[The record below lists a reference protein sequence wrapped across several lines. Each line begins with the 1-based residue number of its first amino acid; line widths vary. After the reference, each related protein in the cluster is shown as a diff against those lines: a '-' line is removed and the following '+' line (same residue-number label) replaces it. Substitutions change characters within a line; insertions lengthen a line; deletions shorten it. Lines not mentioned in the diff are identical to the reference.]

1 MKREPTLIVA
11 VIGAL
16 LTWLV
21 SFNLDFLNAGQASA
35 AVALISAAVIAATT
49 RPVAPALFTGVIA
62 AGAALVA
69 EYGLHFTDAQ
79 VGGLSALVLAV
90 FAAFGVRPQVTPVK
104 DPRFDAVV

>member
-21 SFNLDFLNAGQASA
+21 SFNFDFLNAGQAA
-35 AVALISAAVIAATT
+35 AITTLITAAVIAATT
-49 RPVAPALFTGVIA
+49 RPIAPALFTGAIS

-90 FAAFGVRPQVTPVK
+90 FAAFGVRPQVTPNAS
-104 DPRFDAVV
+104 PRPDAVV